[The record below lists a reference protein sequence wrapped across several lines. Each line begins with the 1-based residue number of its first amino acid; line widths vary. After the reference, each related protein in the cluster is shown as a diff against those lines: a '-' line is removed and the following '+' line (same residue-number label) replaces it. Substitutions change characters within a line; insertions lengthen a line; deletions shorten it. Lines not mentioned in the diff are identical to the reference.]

1 MNSADFSGGSVV
13 KTPCLWCEG
22 CGFDPWLGMVRGVAE
37 KRQKETEENI
47 KGFLERGFLYL
58 EWRELGV

>member
-1 MNSADFSGGSVV
+1 MV